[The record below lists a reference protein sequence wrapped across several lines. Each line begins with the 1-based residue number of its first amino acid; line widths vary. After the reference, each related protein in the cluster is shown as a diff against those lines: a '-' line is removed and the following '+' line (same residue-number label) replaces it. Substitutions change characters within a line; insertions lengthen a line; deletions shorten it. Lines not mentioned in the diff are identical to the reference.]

1 MATGATNSNSMNRVV
16 LAGLLGFLGCTHQPT
31 TSEPPGLPLLH
42 IEDSLRPLA
51 APLPAPQPGDWL
63 SSHPEDGQS
72 FAQYLQLK
80 PKRRGPELTTIYLL
94 LLGDFST
101 EQREIL
107 EITQRYL
114 AVFFQAPVKLH
125 RELPLAVIPDHA
137 RRLHPSWGTP
147 QIHTN

>member
-1 MATGATNSNSMNRVV
+1 MNRVV